1 MLPPTPFMRRTCS
14 VALLCACAALPAL
27 PTGRAQAQST
37 VATAAGSSLTVNRP
51 LPTLRLTDQH
61 DQVWQIPAHTR
72 LVLFAA
78 GRKAANLVQAVL
90 AKEPPDFLPRHD
102 AVYVVDMSKMPAF
115 ATRMFA
121 LPALREMPFRVGVS
135 MDEAVLLGWP
145 RQPDAVTLI
154 ALTEGTVAHIG
165 HAHTESELR
174 TALAR

>member
-1 MLPPTPFMRRTCS
+1 MLRTCS
-14 VALLCACAALPAL
+14 VALLCACAALSTL
-27 PTGRAQAQST
+27 PTGHAQAQST
-37 VATAAGSSLTVNRP
+37 VATATGSMLTVNQP

-61 DQVWQIPAHTR
+61 NQVWQLPTHTR

-78 GRKAANLVQAVL
+78 GRKAANVVQSVL
-90 AKEPPDFLPRHD
+90 AKEPPDFLLQHS

-135 MDEAVLLGWP
+135 MDEAVLAGWP

-154 ALTEGTVAHIG
+154 ELTQGTVTHIG
-165 HAHTESELR
+165 HVHTESELR